1 MQLPKLPDMG
11 DYEVNSNNIK
21 ESKPVNKKAK
31 SEKKEKQS
39 IIPKS
44 EFDENGKPALAI
56 PDLDDSDLK
65 SELNRIFGKG
75 GD

>member
-1 MQLPKLPDMG
+1 MQLPKLPDIG
-11 DYEVNSNNIK
+11 EYEVNFNNEG
-21 ESKPVNKKAK
+21 ESKPVNKKTK
-31 SEKKEKQS
+31 PQKKEKKS

-65 SELNRIFGKG
+65 NELNRIFGKG